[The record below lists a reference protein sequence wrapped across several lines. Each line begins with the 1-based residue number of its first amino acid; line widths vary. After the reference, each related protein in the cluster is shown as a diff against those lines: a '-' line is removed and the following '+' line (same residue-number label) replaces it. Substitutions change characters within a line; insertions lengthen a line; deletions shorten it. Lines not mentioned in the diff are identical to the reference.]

1 MANKRNYIL
10 FFEPDLARF
19 REDAVV
25 AVRLGEVLGCDAVH
39 IEKEAVISGSVKAI
53 LCVCDFSAEHSEAV
67 AAWEKSV
74 RESLAPRGILAQF
87 RECKEEHAAQWHR
100 LNKLSVKRE
109 DVAAVAA
116 GVKSH

>member
-25 AVRLGEVLGCDAVH
+25 AVRLGEVLGCEAVR
-39 IEKEAVISGSVKAI
+39 IEKEAVINGSVKAV
-53 LCVCDFSAEHSEAV
+53 LCVCDFSPERSEEV

-74 RESLAPRGILAQF
+74 RESLAPRGVLALF
-87 RECKEEHAAQWHR
+87 RECTEEHASQWHR
-100 LNKLSVKRE
+100 LNKLSVRRE
-109 DVAAVAA
+109 DVAAAA
-116 GVKSH
+116 GAKPQ